1 VSKASKA
8 SATIDHEPAAAA
20 IQAGQDWS
28 SLAAQDLRQ
37 RGVSR
42 YVQLAQ
48 LFRRRI
54 ETGIWTQG
62 NRIPT
67 VAELADECGV
77 ARETVRQSLDI
88 IEREGLIKRFRAKGT
103 FVTGVPRERTW
114 CELHTDFF
122 GLLQSRVDARI
133 ELLSETR
140 NVQIQDQI
148 DFGYRASAYR
158 HLKRRHWRKGEP
170 YMFADV
176 YLAEHIMSKVPRA
189 ALSTVPALKI
199 VADVAGLELGA
210 AEQIMRIGA
219 ADLEV
224 SEALQTP
231 LNAPVA
237 FIDRYWLDKSGEL
250 ILFAPSVYRADVVR
264 LHIKLR

>member
-1 VSKASKA
+1 MVDAGSNVSPTA
-8 SATIDHEPAAAA
+8 
-20 IQAGQDWS
+20 QDWS
-28 SLAAQDLRQ
+28 SMMAQDLRQ

-54 ETGIWTQG
+54 ENGTWAQG
-62 NRIPT
+62 GRIPT

-88 IEREGLIKRFRAKGT
+88 IEGEGLIKRFRAKGT
-103 FVTGVPRERTW
+103 FVTGAPREQTW

-122 GLLQSRVDARI
+122 GLLQSRVDAEI

-140 NVQIQDQI
+140 NQQIVGKT
-148 DFGYRASAYR
+148 DFGFHAASYR

-176 YLAEHIMSKVPRA
+176 YLAERVMAKVPRA
-189 ALSTVPALKI
+189 ALTTVPALKI
-199 VADVAGLELGA
+199 VADIKGLELGA

-224 SEALQTP
+224 SEALRMP

-237 FIDRYWLDKSGEL
+237 FVDRYWLDKEGEL
-250 ILFAPSVYRADVVR
+250 ILFAPAVYRADVVR

>member
-1 VSKASKA
+1 M
-8 SATIDHEPAAAA
+8 
-20 IQAGQDWS
+20 
-28 SLAAQDLRQ
+28 AAQEMRQ

-54 ETGIWTQG
+54 ETGVWTQG

-88 IEREGLIKRFRAKGT
+88 IEKEGLIKRFRAKGT
-103 FVTGVPRERTW
+103 FVTGAPREQTW

-122 GLLQSRVDARI
+122 GLLRAREEVEI

-140 NVQIQDQI
+140 NDQITEKI
-148 DFGYRASAYR
+148 DFGYRAEAYR
-158 HLKRRHWRKGEP
+158 HLKRRHWRKGEL

-176 YLAEHIMSKVPRA
+176 YIAERIMPKVRRIA
-189 ALSTVPALKI
+189 FTTLPALRI
-199 VADVAGLELGA
+199 VSDVEGIELGA

-224 SEALQTP
+224 SEALHMP

-237 FIDRYWLDKSGEL
+237 FVDRYWLDQSGEL
-250 ILFAPSVYRADVVR
+250 ILFAPAVYRADVVR

>member
-1 VSKASKA
+1 M
-8 SATIDHEPAAAA
+8 
-20 IQAGQDWS
+20 
-28 SLAAQDLRQ
+28 AAQDLRQ

-54 ETGIWTQG
+54 ETGVWKQG
-62 NRIPT
+62 ERIPT
-67 VAELADECGV
+67 VAELADQCGV

-88 IEREGLIKRFRAKGT
+88 VENEGLIRRFRAKGT
-103 FVTGVPRERTW
+103 FVTGAPREKSW

-122 GLLQSRVDARI
+122 GLLQARADATI
-133 ELLSETR
+133 ELMSELCKDHI
-140 NVQIQDQI
+140 VGPI
-148 DFGYRASAYR
+148 DFGFLAPSYR

-176 YLAEHIMSKVPRA
+176 YIAERLMPKIPRA
-189 ALSTVPALKI
+189 ALKTQRAMKLI
-199 VADVAGLELGA
+199 ADIPGLDLGA

-219 ADLEV
+219 ADMEV
-224 SEALQTP
+224 SEALRMP

-237 FIDRYWLDKSGEL
+237 FVDRYWLDTSGEL
-250 ILFAPSVYRADVVR
+250 ILFAPAVYRADVVR

>member
-1 VSKASKA
+1 M
-8 SATIDHEPAAAA
+8 
-20 IQAGQDWS
+20 
-28 SLAAQDLRQ
+28 AAQDLRQ

-54 ETGIWTQG
+54 ETGVWPQG
-62 NRIPT
+62 DRIPT

-88 IEREGLIKRFRAKGT
+88 VANEGLIKRFRAKGT
-103 FVTGVPRERTW
+103 FVTGAPREQSW

-122 GLLQSRVDARI
+122 GLFEARVGVEL
-133 ELLSETR
+133 ELLSEVR
-140 NVQIQDQI
+140 KAKIEGKI
-148 DFGYRASAYR
+148 DFGYLAPSYR
-158 HLKRRHWRKGEP
+158 HLKRRHWRKGEL

-176 YLAEHIMSKVPRA
+176 YIAERIAGKIPRSSLKSEAVMRILADIP
-189 ALSTVPALKI
+189 
-199 VADVAGLELGA
+199 DLEIGA
-210 AEQIMRIGA
+210 VEQIMRIGA

-224 SEALQTP
+224 SEALRMP

-237 FIDRYWLDKSGEL
+237 FVDRYWLDKSGEL
-250 ILFAPSVYRADVVR
+250 IAFAPAVYRADVVR